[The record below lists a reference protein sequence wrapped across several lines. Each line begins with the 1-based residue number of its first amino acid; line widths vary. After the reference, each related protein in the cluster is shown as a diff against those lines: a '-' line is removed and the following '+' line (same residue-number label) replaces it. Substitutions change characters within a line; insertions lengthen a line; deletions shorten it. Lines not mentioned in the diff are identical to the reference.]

1 VSKNRERL
9 DLLLVERGLV
19 ESAAR
24 AQALILAGKVVVD
37 QHRRDKPGER
47 VSRDAEIHLKESKTW
62 ASRGAHKLLGALEA
76 FPWLADRIAEA
87 HCLDIGASTG
97 GFTDVLLQRGATSVV
112 ALDVG
117 YGLLHWKLQSDER
130 VIALD
135 RTNIRHL
142 EPGALEHAPSV
153 VTCDAS
159 FISVRRFLDVVYR
172 EIAPGGVFVCLVKPQ
187 FELEREDVG
196 EGGVVRDPD
205 LRRRALEDV
214 RSAAEELG
222 FLCKGDVDSP
232 IQGPKGN
239 QEMLLVLERPTSLQV
254 G

>member
-1 VSKNRERL
+1 MSKDLERL

-19 ESAAR
+19 ESSAR

-47 VSRDAEIHLKESKTW
+47 VRRDAQIHLKESKTW
-62 ASRGAHKLLGALEA
+62 ASRGAHKLLGALEV
-76 FPWLADRIAEA
+76 FPWLSERIAEA

-97 GFTDVLLQRGATSVV
+97 GFTDVLLRHGAASVV
-112 ALDVG
+112 AVDVG

-130 VIALD
+130 VTALD

-159 FISVRRFLDVVYR
+159 FISVTRFLDVVFR
-172 EIAPGGVFVCLVKPQ
+172 EITPGGVFVCLVKPQ
-187 FELEREDVG
+187 FELPREDVG

-214 RSAAEELG
+214 RSAAEVLG

-232 IQGPKGN
+232 IRGPKGN
-239 QEMLLVLERPTSLQV
+239 QEILLVLERPSALQN
-254 G
+254 